1 MVYINGE
8 DFVWGVR
15 VLAVEFA
22 DQGSPPILFR
32 KNVAYM
38 LTKCQYL
45 EVKLFPSICVYL
57 LLQNCSI
64 FIYECVIS
72 LSADAFVFSNDS
84 VSL

>member
-38 LTKCQYL
+38 LNKCQYL
-45 EVKLFPSICVYL
+45 EVKLFPFHLHLFIAPKLFY
-57 LLQNCSI
+57 

>member
-38 LTKCQYL
+38 LNKCQYL
-45 EVKLFPSICVYL
+45 EVKLFPFHL
-57 LLQNCSI
+57 HL
-64 FIYECVIS
+64 FIGPKLFYFHV
-72 LSADAFVFSNDS
+72 
-84 VSL
+84 